1 MEDRSQGH
9 PRAPYCRAGWSK
21 VVVCAALVA
30 AGAPFVWAAGPPET
44 AVPEVVQVLP
54 ALGPKTPPAKETA
67 PMPTALPAAYD
78 PLHFARGAEPINLPA
93 ALRLA
98 ETANFNV
105 LQAREV
111 VARAR
116 AALLRAQVLFL
127 PNLNL
132 GSTYV
137 DHEGQIQRAQG
148 EVITANRNS
157 LFVGGGPALSVA
169 FTEAIFTP
177 LAGRQLL
184 VATQAGL
191 RRVNNDVLLQV
202 GDAYLAVLRAR
213 RRLARA
219 DETLD
224 FLTSE
229 RPSPQRAGSRGLLPV
244 VFAVYRAGGQ
254 EALRAEVERVRVE
267 VLRRQ
272 EERTG
277 AVNEFRVT
285 AAELARLIRLDPTVP
300 LWPIEDFRFPVPLP
314 GEIYAR
320 KPVEELVAVALNNR
334 PELAEN
340 QALVAAAVERVRTA
354 KYRPLLPNLAVNYGY
369 GGFGGGPDPNPPIV
383 VPPARP
389 GEPERV
395 VAQPGWGPSGR
406 IRHFKNRS
414 DFDVTLV
421 WRLQNLGL
429 GNLAEIRETTAAARQ
444 ASLVLLQM
452 RDRVVTQVVQAYELV
467 QGWRTRVETMR
478 TALFD
483 AKGAANGPVFQSL
496 RLNFE
501 RIREVERTRPL
512 EVLDSIR
519 GLNDVLESYAQALT
533 EYERAQLRLLVA
545 MGLSPAALLEAA
557 GCPPLEG
564 QAAGGR

>member
-1 MEDRSQGH
+1 M
-9 PRAPYCRAGWSK
+9 
-21 VVVCAALVA
+21 
-30 AGAPFVWAAGPPET
+30 
-44 AVPEVVQVLP
+44 
-54 ALGPKTPPAKETA
+54 
-67 PMPTALPAAYD
+67 
-78 PLHFARGAEPINLPA
+78 
-93 ALRLA
+93 
-98 ETANFNV
+98 
-105 LQAREV
+105 
-111 VARAR
+111 
-116 AALLRAQVLFL
+116 
-127 PNLNL
+127 
-132 GSTYV
+132 
-137 DHEGQIQRAQG
+137 
-148 EVITANRNS
+148 
-157 LFVGGGPALSVA
+157 
-169 FTEAIFTP
+169 
-177 LAGRQLL
+177 
-184 VATQAGL
+184 
-191 RRVNNDVLLQV
+191 
-202 GDAYLAVLRAR
+202 
-213 RRLARA
+213 
-219 DETLD
+219 
-224 FLTSE
+224 
-229 RPSPQRAGSRGLLPV
+229 
-244 VFAVYRAGGQ
+244 
-254 EALRAEVERVRVE
+254 
-267 VLRRQ
+267 LRRQ

-564 QAAGGR
+564 QQAGGR